1 MEVLFM
7 RAKVKNGIGLLINAY
22 QLAAICVLIWLLI
35 VAIALFLTEPAHGAT
50 VVSRPT
56 SQATSDEDAQRSQL
70 AAARAHKNPQA
81 ILAAARLI
89 FVRSDTGYMKRKSLE
104 SALQRRR
111 DFQQLG
117 FVITK
122 DQNDADLWIE
132 VERLPFT
139 IEFPF
144 TVIDSKTH
152 IVVASGKV
160 GSLFGTVYGKIADS
174 FVKQARAVRE
184 PLSQKAKP

>member
-1 MEVLFM
+1 M
-7 RAKVKNGIGLLINAY
+7 RAKVRNGIGFLISAY
-22 QLAAICVLIWLLI
+22 QLAAIFVLLWLLI

-50 VVSRPT
+50 LVSNPT
-56 SQATSDEDAQRSQL
+56 PQATDDEAAQRHQL
-70 AAARAHKNPQA
+70 AAARAHKDPQA
-81 ILAAARLI
+81 ILATARLI
-89 FVRSDTGYMKRKSLE
+89 YVRSDTGYMKRKSLE

-111 DFQQLG
+111 EFQQLG
-117 FVITK
+117 LVITK
-122 DQNDADLWIE
+122 DASDADLWIE

-139 IEFPF
+139 VEFPF

-174 FVKQARAVRE
+174 FIKQARAARAPVT
-184 PLSQKAKP
+184 QKPNSKS

>member
-1 MEVLFM
+1 M

-22 QLAAICVLIWLLI
+22 QLAIICVLIWLLI

-50 VVSRPT
+50 IVTNAT
-56 SQATSDEDAQRSQL
+56 SQATSDEDAPRNQL

-117 FVITK
+117 LAITK
-122 DQNDADLWIE
+122 DANDADLWIE

-174 FVKQARAVRE
+174 FVKQARAARE
-184 PLSQKAKP
+184 PLPQKAKP

>member
-1 MEVLFM
+1 M

-22 QLAAICVLIWLLI
+22 QLAIICVLIWLLI

-50 VVSRPT
+50 IVTKAT
-56 SQATSDEDAQRSQL
+56 SQAEDDNEAQRRQL
-70 AAARAHKNPQA
+70 AEARAHKNPQA
-81 ILAAARLI
+81 MLSAARLI

-104 SALQRRR
+104 SALQSRR

-117 FVITK
+117 LAITK
-122 DQNDADLWIE
+122 DPNDADLWIE

-139 IEFPF
+139 VEFPF
-144 TVIDSKTH
+144 TVIDSKTR

-160 GSLFGTVYGKIADS
+160 SSLFGTVYGKIADS
-174 FVKQARAVRE
+174 FIKQARAARA
-184 PLSQKAKP
+184 PAPQQGKP

>member
-1 MEVLFM
+1 M

-22 QLAAICVLIWLLI
+22 QLAIICVLIWLLI

-50 VVSRPT
+50 IVTNAT
-56 SQATSDEDAQRSQL
+56 SQATSDEDAQRNQL

-117 FVITK
+117 LAITK
-122 DQNDADLWIE
+122 DANDADLWIE

-174 FVKQARAVRE
+174 FVKQARAARE
-184 PLSQKAKP
+184 PLPQKAKP